1 LFVNNLSIAFG
12 NFRIFCRSKLVRQSQ
27 HEITMY
33 RSRVFRGDLL
43 SPPGELPCSYS
54 G

>member
-1 LFVNNLSIAFG
+1 VKKLSTVYG
-12 NFRIFCRSKLVRQSQ
+12 NVHIFCHSKLVRGSQ
-27 HEITMY
+27 HEISMY

-43 SPPGELPCSYS
+43 SPPGELASYS

>member
-1 LFVNNLSIAFG
+1 VKKLLITFG
-12 NFRIFCRSKLVRQSQ
+12 EFRYLAIPKLVRVSQ

-33 RSRVFRGDLL
+33 RSRVFRGDVL
-43 SPPGELPCSYS
+43 SPPGELSCSYS